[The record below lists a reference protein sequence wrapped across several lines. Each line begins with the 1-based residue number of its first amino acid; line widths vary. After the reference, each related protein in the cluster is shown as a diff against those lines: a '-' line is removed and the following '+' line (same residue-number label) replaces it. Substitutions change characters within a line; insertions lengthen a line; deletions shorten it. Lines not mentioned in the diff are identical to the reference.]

1 MDSYIEIKKN
11 ATGHYYFTYRYDDT
25 FMAVSS
31 SFSSRSSLES
41 HLSALRLQAPK
52 ASTFLNEENGVS
64 PCFVV
69 YSRFK
74 TLYRFEF
81 LYHNRQSL
89 IQSEYCSSLECCLE
103 YIQIFSNTIAD
114 IRIIDNSMIS

>member
-41 HLSALRLQAPK
+41 HMTTLRLQAPN
-52 ASTFLNEENGVS
+52 AATYLEQEDLSP
-64 PCFVV
+64 PCFVIH
-69 YSRFK
+69 S
-74 TLYRFEF
+74 TPTSLYLFE
-81 LYHNRQSL
+81 YINVSHHPL
-89 IQSEYCSSLECCLE
+89 IQSEYCSSLNQCFE
-103 YIQIFSNTIAD
+103 YIQIFSETISV
-114 IRIIDNSMIS
+114 IRVVDQAE